1 MRLNKPKI
9 FLNTNNAMT
18 GEINDSFW
26 TWVEAHRNDDPVKL
40 RLKFGSRKDGFDY
53 DSAITQIDCRNRFS
67 KKLSSTI
74 SENPRFLFPSR
85 LSGEQSTSDRLAEF
99 HATLVR
105 ENETMADMTA
115 GLGIDVLHC
124 SSRCSHALAIELNPA
139 TADALR
145 YNVAQSH
152 YDNID
157 VVCGDCRDVLN
168 GYNDH
173 QFGTIFIDPARRSD
187 NGARLY
193 SLADCKPDVVEMLPM
208 IAQHCRRLVVKMS
221 PMLDVSHTIESLG
234 GCNRIISLGNATECK
249 ELIAI
254 KEFEG
259 ERAFKEPTIEAI
271 TLLPNERYSI
281 FTYTRAE
288 ESSAP
293 HPNYSAAS
301 EGEYFYEPYPSVI
314 KLTAGKLLAER
325 FGLKAFHPNCRL
337 YHSDKLIED
346 FPGEI
351 FTIENVIEFS
361 SKNLKRFKS
370 EYPVINVSTR
380 NFVMNTDALRQK
392 LGVKDGGN
400 KRVLGLTD
408 NDNKRKLL
416 ILKSI

>member
-1 MRLNKPKI
+1 
-9 FLNTNNAMT
+9 MT
-18 GEINDSFW
+18 EEINDRFW
-26 TWVEAHRNDDPVKL
+26 AWVEEHRNDDPVKL
-40 RLKFGSRKDGFDY
+40 RLKFGSRNDGFDY
-53 DSAITQIDCRNRFS
+53 DCAITQVDCRHRFG
-67 KKLSSTI
+67 KKLASTI
-74 SENPRFLFPSR
+74 SENPRFLFPSK

-105 ENETMADMTA
+105 ENETMADLTA
-115 GLGIDVLHC
+115 GLGIDVFHC
-124 SSRCSHALAIELNPA
+124 SSRCLHTLAVELTPA

-145 YNVAQSH
+145 YNIAQSH
-152 YDNID
+152 HDNID

-168 GYNDH
+168 GYNGSE
-173 QFGTIFIDPARRSD
+173 FGTIFIDPARRSD
-187 NGARLY
+187 NGERLY

-208 IAQHCRRLVVKMS
+208 IARHCRRLVVKMS
-221 PMLDVSHTIESLG
+221 PMLDVSHTIEALG
-234 GCNRIISLGNATECK
+234 GCDRIISLGNATECK

-254 KEFEG
+254 KDFG
-259 ERAFKEPTIEAI
+259 GNSDANEPTIEAI
-271 TLLPNERYSI
+271 TLLPNDDYSQ
-281 FTYTRAE
+281 FSYTRSE

-293 HPNYSAAS
+293 HPSYSSAS
-301 EGEYFYEPYPSVI
+301 EVEYFYEPYPAVI

-337 YHSDKLIED
+337 YHSDKLIKD

-351 FTIENVIEFS
+351 FTIERTIEFS

-380 NFVMNTDALRQK
+380 NFGMSAEALRQK
-392 LGVKDGGN
+392 LGVKDGGD

-408 NDNKRKLL
+408 NDNRRKLL